1 MKADTVY
8 INGIIYT
15 VDKRNNIA
23 EAVAVGEGRI
33 IEVGT
38 TEQVM
43 ALTDGDTHIVNL
55 KGKMMLPSFF
65 EAHAHCNS
73 TTGILFTV
81 QLKGCENEADMFSRI
96 KDFAE
101 KNHDLRQITGSG
113 WSLSDF
119 DRKGPIKESLDEIRS
134 DIPIVMYSEDYHMAW
149 VNSKALMNAHITKDT
164 PDPVGGS
171 IQRDESGEAT
181 GLLRDA
187 AKIMVVNTLSDFTEE
202 QYIEAYEEYQKVSNS
217 YGFTGVMDAVIPP
230 DTLCMPAYYKYY
242 TQGKP
247 TMYTRAAQVF
257 DITHDKKRFEIIKD
271 EREQYRVGSLLGA
284 NIVKF
289 FIDGVVQGKTAILI
303 EPYSDSLPDAPFY
316 GQKNWDQE
324 KLNESVCY
332 ADKNGFQIHAHT
344 IGDGAVQM
352 MLNAFEYAEKQNG
365 SLKEKR
371 HSVTHLELVAEED
384 KKRMANMGIIAVI
397 NPYWYFRDLC
407 YYTIYQEYL
416 GSERADMQ
424 YPVRS
429 LKEADVLLVSGS
441 DYPVTLPVNPFEGM
455 QLGITRRAPK
465 TGSCK
470 MSYSAI
476 PDADDPASYDPL
488 NPEESVS
495 LEDMLRSYTING
507 AYAYFL
513 DGETGSIEIG
523 KSADMIIIDKNI
535 FEIDPYTLRDVHVL
549 ETIFKGE
556 TVYSRETG
564 C

>member
-8 INGIIYT
+8 INGIVYT
-15 VDKRNNIA
+15 VDKQNNIA

-33 IEVGT
+33 IAVGT

-43 ALTDGDTHIVNL
+43 ELADGDTHIVDL
-55 KGKMMLPSFF
+55 EGKMMLPSFF

-73 TTGILFTV
+73 TAEILFSV
-81 QLKGCENEADMFSRI
+81 QLKGCENEADMLLRI
-96 KDFAE
+96 KAFSE

-119 DRKGPIKESLDEIRS
+119 GRQGPTKESLDEIRS

-149 VNSKALMNAHITKDT
+149 ANSKALANANITKDT

-171 IQRDESGEAT
+171 IQRDENGDAT
-181 GLLRDA
+181 GLLRDN
-187 AKIMVVNTLSDFTEE
+187 AKIMVVDTLSDFTEE

-230 DTLCMPAYYKYY
+230 GTCCIPAYCRYY

-257 DITHDKKRFEIIKD
+257 DIRHNEKRFELIKD
-271 EREQYRVGSLLGA
+271 ENEKYRVGTLFGA

-303 EPYSDSLPDAPFY
+303 EPYSDSTPEEPFY
-316 GQKNWDQE
+316 GQKNWEQD
-324 KLNESVCY
+324 KLNEAVCS
-332 ADKNGFQIHAHT
+332 ADKKGFQIHAHT

-352 MLNAFEYAEKQNG
+352 MLNAFEYTEKQNG

-371 HSVTHLELVAEED
+371 HSVTHLELMAEKD
-384 KKRMANMGIIAVI
+384 KKRMADMGIIAVI

-429 LKEADVLLVSGS
+429 LKEAGVLLASGS

-455 QLGITRRAPK
+455 QLGVTRRAPK

-488 NPEESVS
+488 NPEEAVS
-495 LEDMLRSYTING
+495 LEDMLKSYTING

-513 DGETGSIEIG
+513 DKETGSIEIG

-535 FEIDPYTLRDVHVL
+535 FEIDPYTIRDVRVL

-556 TVYSRETG
+556 TVYSRKEG